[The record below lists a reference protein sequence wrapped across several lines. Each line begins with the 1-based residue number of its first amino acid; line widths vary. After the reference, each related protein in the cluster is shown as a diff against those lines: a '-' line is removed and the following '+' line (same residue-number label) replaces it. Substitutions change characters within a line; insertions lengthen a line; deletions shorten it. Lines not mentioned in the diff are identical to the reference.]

1 MHKVTKENNFIY
13 LTVSLIGLLVFSALI
28 DSIPSGF
35 AHLFLQCIVFATFVI
50 AYLSLNFGLIWRRF
64 VGTLVV
70 LLVLS
75 SALHEFLAWQY
86 AGLLDLV
93 LMLLFFVGAA
103 YGCSLQV
110 LFSGRIDPNI
120 IVGSV
125 AIYLLL
131 GLLWSV
137 LYLLALELSPGAFN
151 GMIQQDWADN
161 FPISTYF
168 SYVTLTTLGYG
179 DISPA
184 APVSRVL
191 VYLEAISGTFYM
203 AVVVASLVSA
213 SRSGCKHEFEK

>member
-1 MHKVTKENNFIY
+1 MQKVTKENNFMY
-13 LTVSLIGLLVFSALI
+13 LTGSLIALLVSSALI
-28 DSIPSGF
+28 DSIPGGF
-35 AHLFLQCIVFATFVI
+35 AHLFLQCIVFSTFVI
-50 AYLSLNFGLIWRRF
+50 GYLSLNFGVIWRRF

-75 SALHEFLAWQY
+75 SVLHEFLAWQY
-86 AGLLDLV
+86 AGILDLV

-103 YGCSLQV
+103 YRCSLQV
-110 LFSGRIDPNI
+110 LFSGSIDRNI

-131 GLLWSV
+131 GLLWSI
-137 LYLLALELSPGAFN
+137 LYLLALETYPSALN
-151 GMIQQDWADN
+151 GVDKQDWTEN
-161 FPISTYF
+161 FAITTYF
-168 SYVTLTTLGYG
+168 SYVTLTSLGYG

-184 APVSRVL
+184 EPVSRVL

-213 SRSGCKHEFEK
+213 GKSDNKH

>member
-1 MHKVTKENNFIY
+1 MQKVTKENNFIY
-13 LTVSLIGLLVFSALI
+13 LTGSLIGLLVSSALI

-35 AHLFLQCIVFATFVI
+35 AHLFLQGIVFSTFI
-50 AYLSLNFGLIWRRF
+50 IGYLSLNFGVIWRRF
-64 VGTLVV
+64 VATLVG

-75 SALHEFLAWQY
+75 NALHEFWAWQY
-86 AGLLDLV
+86 AGILDLV

-103 YGCSLQV
+103 YCCSVQV
-110 LFSGRIDPNI
+110 LFSGSIDRNI

-131 GLLWSV
+131 GLLWSI
-137 LYLLALELSPGAFN
+137 LYLLALEFSPTAFN
-151 GMIQQDWADN
+151 GMVKQNWAEN

-184 APVSRVL
+184 GAVSRVL

-213 SRSGCKHEFEK
+213 SKPGDKH

>member
-1 MHKVTKENNFIY
+1 MQKVTTQNNFIY
-13 LTVSLIGLLVFSALI
+13 LTGSLIALIVFSALI
-28 DSIPSGF
+28 DLIPGGF
-35 AHLFLQCIVFATFVI
+35 AHRFLQCIVFSTFVI
-50 AYLSLNFGLIWRRF
+50 AYRSLKFGAMWRRF
-64 VGTLVV
+64 VGTLLV
-70 LLVLS
+70 LLLLS
-75 SALHEFLAWQY
+75 NALNEFLAWQY
-86 AGLLDLV
+86 TDILDLL

-103 YGCSLQV
+103 YRCSLQV
-110 LFSGRIDPNI
+110 LFSGNIDRNI

-131 GLLWSV
+131 GLIWSI

-151 GMIQQDWADN
+151 GIVKQDWTEN

-179 DISPA
+179 DVSPA
-184 APVSRVL
+184 EPVSRVL

-213 SRSGCKHEFEK
+213 VKSGHKH